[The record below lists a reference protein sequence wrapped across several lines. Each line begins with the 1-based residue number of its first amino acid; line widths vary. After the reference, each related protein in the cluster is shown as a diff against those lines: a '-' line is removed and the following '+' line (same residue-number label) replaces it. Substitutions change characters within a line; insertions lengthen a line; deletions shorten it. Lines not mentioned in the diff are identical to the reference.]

1 VVDGAR
7 AAADREPA
15 EFDPP
20 LDQDGDVYR
29 RRILVR
35 RTAPDEV
42 VADLED
48 DFHHF
53 VVTMRHDGR
62 VVVAVDA
69 ESFRW
74 PWSTCPGAAVPLR
87 ALTGAPLTT
96 RWTHA
101 ARWTSPAL
109 NCTHQFDAA
118 AHAITHAA
126 RLADGGADVRQYDV
140 EIAAVLARGDD
151 VALNRLWVDGQL
163 ALQWHMRPAR
173 EPLDLPPE
181 LAAAPWRGG
190 FLRWA
195 DANLEADFAEHACV
209 LRRACDIGMG
219 RGMPLD
225 DVPVAADL
233 PGSMRGVCHSL
244 QPEVAPVA
252 FRNVGSIRDF
262 AAHPEA
268 LPHL

>member
-1 VVDGAR
+1 MT
-7 AAADREPA
+7 EPIA
-15 EFDPP
+15 FDPP
-20 LDQDGDVYR
+20 LAVGADVYR

-35 RTAPDEV
+35 STAADTV

-53 VVTMRHDGR
+53 VVTLHHDGHA
-62 VVVAVDA
+62 VVAVDA
-69 ESFRW
+69 ESIRW

-87 ALTGAPLTT
+87 ALAGAPLTT
-96 RWTHA
+96 RWTYA

-126 RLADGGADVRQYDV
+126 RVTSGRGGDVRQYDV
-140 EIAAVLARGDD
+140 EIAAVLARGED
-151 VALNRLWVDGQL
+151 VALNRLWVDGRL
-163 ALQWHMRPAR
+163 TLQWHMQPAR
-173 EPLDLPPE
+173 EPIDLPAE
-181 LAAAPWRGG
+181 LAGAPWRGG

-195 DANLEADFAEHACV
+195 DEHLEPDFAEQACV
-209 LRRACDIGMG
+209 LRRASDIGMG

-225 DVPVAADL
+225 DIPVASEL

-244 QPEVAPVA
+244 QPETAPVA

-262 AAHPEA
+262 AAHADA
-268 LPHL
+268 LPHAD

>member
-1 VVDGAR
+1 MS
-7 AAADREPA
+7 EPID
-15 EFDPP
+15 FDPP
-20 LDQDGDVYR
+20 LAIGADVYR

-35 RTAPDEV
+35 VTAPGEV
-42 VADLED
+42 IADLED

-53 VVTMRHDGR
+53 VVTLRHNDDA
-62 VVVAVDA
+62 VVGVEA
-69 ESFRW
+69 ESIRW
-74 PWSTCPGAAVPLR
+74 PWSTCPDAAVPLR
-87 ALTGAPLTT
+87 ALAGAPLTT

-126 RLADGGADVRQYDV
+126 RLVRGRDGPVRQYDV
-140 EIAAVLARGDD
+140 EIAAVLARGDE
-151 VALNRLWVDGQL
+151 VALNRLWVDGRL
-163 ALQWHMRPAR
+163 ALQWHMQPAR
-173 EPLDLPPE
+173 RPVDLP
-181 LAAAPWRGG
+181 AQFAGAPWRGG

-195 DANLEADFAEHACV
+195 DEHLEPDFAERTCV
-209 LRRACDIGMG
+209 LRRASDIGMG

-225 DVPVAADL
+225 DIPVASQL

-244 QPEVAPVA
+244 QPETAPVA

-262 AAHPEA
+262 AGTPDR
-268 LPHL
+268 LPHAD

>member
-1 VVDGAR
+1 MTS
-7 AAADREPA
+7 ETIT

-20 LDQDGDVYR
+20 LALGADVYR

-35 RTAPDEV
+35 ATAPGEV
-42 VADLED
+42 GCDLED

-53 VVTMRHDGR
+53 RITLYHDDR
-62 VVVAVDA
+62 VVESVDA
-69 ESFRW
+69 ESIRW
-74 PWSTCPGAAVPLR
+74 PWSTCPGAAEPLR
-87 ALTGAPLTT
+87 ALAGAPLGL

-101 ARWTSPAL
+101 ARWTNPAL

-126 RLADGGADVRQYDV
+126 RGGGVGATRQYDV
-140 EIAAVLARGDD
+140 EVAALLARGDE
-151 VALNRLWVDGQL
+151 VAANRLWVDGRL
-163 ALQWHMRPAR
+163 ALEWHMQAGRAPV
-173 EPLDLPPE
+173 ELPP
-181 LAAAPWRGG
+181 AFAGAPWRGG

-195 DANLEADFAEHACV
+195 DEHLEPDPAEHACV
-209 LRRACDIGMG
+209 LRRASDIGMG

-225 DVPVAADL
+225 DIPVASDL

-262 AAHPEA
+262 AAHPDR
-268 LPHL
+268 LPHAD

>member
-1 VVDGAR
+1 MT
-7 AAADREPA
+7 A
-15 EFDPP
+15 ETPTVFDPP
-20 LDQDGDVYR
+20 LAVDADVYR

-35 RTAPDEV
+35 ATAPGEIV
-42 VADLED
+42 SELED

-53 VVTMRHDGR
+53 VVTLRHDGH
-62 VVVAVDA
+62 VVVAVEA
-69 ESFRW
+69 ESIRW

-87 ALTGAPLTT
+87 ALAGAPLTT

-126 RLADGGADVRQYDV
+126 RLGQGHGANVRQYDV
-140 EIAAVLARGDD
+140 EVAAVLARGEELA
-151 VALNRLWVDGQL
+151 VNRLWVDGRL
-163 ALQWHMRPAR
+163 ALQWRMRPAH
-173 EPLDLPPE
+173 EPVDLPAA
-181 LAAAPWRGG
+181 LAGAPWRGG

-195 DANLEADFAEHACV
+195 DEHLEPDFAEQACV
-209 LRRACDIGMG
+209 LRRASDIGMG

-225 DVPVAADL
+225 DIPVASQL

-244 QPEVAPVA
+244 QPDVAPVA

-262 AAHPEA
+262 AAAPER
-268 LPHL
+268 LPHAG

>member
-1 VVDGAR
+1 
-7 AAADREPA
+7 
-15 EFDPP
+15 
-20 LDQDGDVYR
+20 VYR

-35 RTAPDEV
+35 CTGTDEV
-42 VADLED
+42 VTDLED

-53 VVTMRHDGR
+53 VVTLRHDGR
-62 VVVAVDA
+62 AVVSVDA
-69 ESFRW
+69 ESIRW
-74 PWSTCPGAAVPLR
+74 PWSTCPGAAIPLR
-87 ALTGAPLTT
+87 ALAGAPLTT

-126 RLADGGADVRQYDV
+126 RVTNGLGGEVRQYDV
-140 EIAAVLARGDD
+140 EIAAVLARGDEI
-151 VALNRLWVDGQL
+151 ARNRLWVDGRL
-163 ALQWHMRPAR
+163 ALQWHMQPAR
-173 EPLDLPPE
+173 QPVDLPAE
-181 LAAAPWRGG
+181 FADAPWRGG

-195 DANLEADFAEHACV
+195 DEHLEPDAAERACV
-209 LRRACDIGMG
+209 LRRASDIGMG

-225 DVPVAADL
+225 DIPVASEL

-244 QPEVAPVA
+244 QPQTAPVA

-262 AAHPEA
+262 ADHPEV
-268 LPHL
+268 LPHIN